1 MRYSE
6 IDLQCEDIT
15 WFGVDANN
23 HVVVFASGG
32 IGNIPEYVCRSKEET
47 EELYEYFYDK
57 LDKTTV
63 GHPLV
68 TGSNSLISEFVEL
81 SSKGLY
87 CFDVET
93 QNVEGEIYKKISY
106 PDIPILFDDLPV
118 DVKTILQDHFINVDI
133 ANCNQIK
140 VPHAY

>member
-23 HVVVFASGG
+23 HVIAFASGG
-32 IGNIPEYVCRSKEET
+32 IGNIPEFVCRSKEET
-47 EELYEYFYDK
+47 NALYDYFRDT
-57 LDKTTV
+57 LAKTTA
-63 GHPLV
+63 GHALV
-68 TGSNSLISEFVEL
+68 AGCNSLISEFIEL

-93 QNVEGEIYKKISY
+93 QDSGGEIYQKITY
-106 PDIPILFDDLPV
+106 PDIPILFDDLP
-118 DVKTILQDHFINVDI
+118 DNVKAIMHDHVIHADL
-133 ANCNQIK
+133 ARSNQIH

>member
-23 HVVVFASGG
+23 HVIAFASGG
-32 IGNIPEYVCRSKEET
+32 IGNIPEFVCRSKEET
-47 EELYEYFYDK
+47 EELYSYFYDT
-57 LDKTTV
+57 LAKTTT
-63 GHPLV
+63 GHALV
-68 TGSNSLISEFVEL
+68 AGWNSLISEFVEL

-93 QNVEGEIYKKISY
+93 QNAEGEFYRKITY
-106 PDIPILFDDLPV
+106 PDTPILFDDLP
-118 DVKTILQDHFINVDI
+118 DNVKAIMQDHVIDADI
-133 ANCNQIK
+133 TGSNQIR

>member
-23 HVVVFASGG
+23 HVIAFASGG
-32 IGNIPEYVCRSKEET
+32 IGNIPEFVCRSKEET
-47 EELYEYFYDK
+47 NELYDFFYDT
-57 LDKTTV
+57 LAKTTV
-63 GHPLV
+63 GHALV
-68 TGSNSLISEFVEL
+68 AGCNSLISEFVEL

-87 CFDVET
+87 CFDVEA
-93 QNVEGEIYKKISY
+93 QNSEGEIYTKISY
-106 PDIPILFDDLPV
+106 PETPILFDALPDNVKAIMKDHIIDTDL
-118 DVKTILQDHFINVDI
+118 
-133 ANCNQIK
+133 AGRNQIH

>member
-1 MRYSE
+1 MRYNE

-23 HVVVFASGG
+23 NIVAFASGG

-47 EELYEYFYDK
+47 EELYDYFYDI
-57 LDKTTV
+57 LGKTTT
-63 GHPLV
+63 GHALFAE
-68 TGSNSLISEFVEL
+68 NNALISEFIDL
-81 SSKGLY
+81 SSKGLV

-93 QNVEGEIYKKISY
+93 QNAEGEFYKKVTY
-106 PDIPILFDDLPV
+106 PDAPISTDDLPENVKNILKDHLLGV
-118 DVKTILQDHFINVDI
+118 DVSKSDHI
-133 ANCNQIK
+133 Q

>member
-23 HVVVFASGG
+23 RIIAFASGG
-32 IGNIPEYVCRSKEET
+32 IGNIPEFVCRSKEET
-47 EELYEYFYDK
+47 NELYDYFYDT
-57 LDKTTV
+57 LAITTT
-63 GHPLV
+63 GHALV
-68 TGSNSLISEFVEL
+68 AGCNSLISEFVEL

-93 QNVEGEIYKKISY
+93 QDSEGEIYMKISY
-106 PDIPILFDDLPV
+106 PDTLIIFDDLP
-118 DVKTILQDHFINVDI
+118 DNVKAIMQDHIID
-133 ANCNQIK
+133 ADLAGSNQIH

>member
-23 HVVVFASGG
+23 HIIAFASGG
-32 IGNIPEYVCRSKEET
+32 IGNIPEFVCRSKEEA
-47 EELYEYFYDK
+47 EELYNYFYDT
-57 LDKTTV
+57 LAKTTA
-63 GHPLV
+63 GHALV
-68 TGSNSLISEFVEL
+68 AGCNSLISEFVEL

-93 QNVEGEIYKKISY
+93 QNSEGEIYM
-106 PDIPILFDDLPV
+106 PDN
-118 DVKTILQDHFINVDI
+118 VKAIMQDHVIDADLARSNRI
-133 ANCNQIK
+133 H
-140 VPHAY
+140 VPHTY

>member
-6 IDLQCEDIT
+6 IGLQCEDIT

-23 HVVVFASGG
+23 HVIAIASGG
-32 IGNIPEYVCRSKEET
+32 MGNIPEFVCRSKEET
-47 EELYEYFYDK
+47 KELYDFFYDT
-57 LDKTTV
+57 LAKTTA
-63 GHPLV
+63 GHALV
-68 TGSNSLISEFVEL
+68 AGCNPLISEFVEL

-93 QNVEGEIYKKISY
+93 QDSEGEIYMKISY
-106 PDIPILFDDLPV
+106 PDTPIIFDDLP
-118 DVKTILQDHFINVDI
+118 DNVKAIMQDHIID
-133 ANCNQIK
+133 ADLAGSNQIH

>member
-23 HVVVFASGG
+23 RIIAFASGG
-32 IGNIPEYVCRSKEET
+32 IGNIPEFVCRSKEET
-47 EELYEYFYDK
+47 NELYDYFYDT
-57 LDKTTV
+57 LAITTT
-63 GHPLV
+63 GHALV
-68 TGSNSLISEFVEL
+68 AGCNSLISEFVEL

-93 QNVEGEIYKKISY
+93 QSDEGEVYKKITY
-106 PDIPILFDDLPV
+106 PDTPILYDDLP
-118 DVKTILQDHFINVDI
+118 DNVKAIIQDHVLD
-133 ANCNQIK
+133 ADLAESNQIH

>member
-23 HVVVFASGG
+23 HIVVFASGG

-47 EELYEYFYDK
+47 EKLYEYFYET

-63 GHPLV
+63 GHSLV
-68 TGSNSLISEFVEL
+68 AGSNSLISEFVEL

-118 DVKTILQDHFINVDI
+118 DVKAILQDHFINADV
-133 ANCNQIK
+133 ASSNQIK

>member
-23 HVVVFASGG
+23 NVAAFASGG

-47 EELYEYFYDK
+47 EALYDYFYDT
-57 LDKTTV
+57 LGKTTT
-63 GHPLV
+63 GHALV
-68 TGSNSLISEFVEL
+68 AGDNSLVSEFVDL
-81 SSKGLY
+81 SSKGLF

-93 QNVEGEIYKKISY
+93 SDAEGEFYKKITY
-106 PDIPILFDDLPV
+106 PDAPISIEDLP
-118 DVKTILQDHFINVDI
+118 DNVKAILKDHLLEMDI
-133 ANCNQIK
+133 SENDRIQ